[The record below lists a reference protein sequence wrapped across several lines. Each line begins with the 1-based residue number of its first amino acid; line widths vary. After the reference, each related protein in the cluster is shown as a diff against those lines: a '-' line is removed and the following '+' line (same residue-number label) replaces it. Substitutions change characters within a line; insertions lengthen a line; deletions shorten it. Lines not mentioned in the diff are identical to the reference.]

1 MSRTQNYK
9 VFVVEDNDW
18 FNKMIVHSL
27 SQNPDINVKG
37 FFNGA
42 DLLKSLHEG
51 PDVIT
56 LDYKLPD
63 TTGDLLLKKIKETN
77 PQTEVIII
85 SEQNDIEVAVELLKQ
100 GAYDYLV
107 KSPDMH
113 SRLFNNVNKLLQK
126 SNLEDRIEYL
136 QKEVETKFNFSSSII
151 GQSKPILELFSLL
164 QKASSSN
171 INVSIT
177 GETGT
182 GKELVAKAIHYN
194 SDRKNKPFVAVN
206 MAAIPRELVE
216 SELFGHEK
224 GAFTGAIEKR
234 KGKFAE
240 ANGGTIFLDEIA
252 EMDPSMQTKLLRVL
266 QEREVTPVGSNTPI
280 KIDCKLIIATHQDLK
295 KLVEEKKFREDLFF
309 RIMGLKI
316 NLPPLRDRGHDVL
329 LIAKKHIEEFCK
341 SNQMPNKILS
351 EKACQKLLAYP
362 FPGNVR
368 ELKTVIEVAVVMAD
382 THEIEDHH
390 IMFQHSD
397 LISQITTDELTLRE
411 YTYKIIRILLSKY
424 NDDIPRVS
432 RVLDI
437 SPATIYRVLKEFNHK
452 MKAQHA

>member
-1 MSRTQNYK
+1 MSKPRIYK

-27 SQNPDINVKG
+27 SQNPDISVKG
-37 FFNGA
+37 FFTGA
-42 DLLKSLHEG
+42 ELLKALHEV

-63 TTGDLLLKKIKETN
+63 TNGQMLLKKIKEFN
-77 PQTEVIII
+77 ADIEVIII
-85 SEQNDIEVAVELLKQ
+85 SEQDDIEVAVELLRQ

-113 SRLFNNVNKLLQK
+113 SRLFNNVNNLLKK

-136 QKEVETKFNFSSSII
+136 QKEVEKKFTFSNSII
-151 GQSKPILELFSLL
+151 GQSKAITETFNLLE
-164 QKASSSN
+164 KASSSN
-171 INVSIT
+171 INVSVT

-194 SDRKNKPFVAVN
+194 SERRNKPFVAVN
-206 MAAIPRELVE
+206 MAAIPKELIE

-252 EMDPSMQTKLLRVL
+252 EMDLPLQTKLLRVL
-266 QEREVTPVGSNTPI
+266 QEREVTPVGSNTAI

-295 KLVEEKKFREDLFF
+295 KLVDEKRFREDLFF

-316 NLPPLRDRGHDVL
+316 HLPPLRDRGQDVL
-329 LIAKKHIEEFCK
+329 LIAKKHIEDFCK
-341 SNQMPNKILS
+341 SNNMPPKTLT
-351 EKACQKLLAYP
+351 EKACRKLLTYP

-368 ELKTVIEVAVVMAD
+368 ELKTVIEVAVVMSD
-382 THEIEDHH
+382 DREVDDQH
-390 IMFQHSD
+390 ITFQHSD
-397 LISQITTDELTLRE
+397 LVSQVSNEELTMRE
-411 YTYKIIRILLSKY
+411 YTYKIIKLMLSKY
-424 NDDIPRVS
+424 NDDIQHVS
-432 RVLDI
+432 KILDI
-437 SPATIYRVLKEFNHK
+437 SPATIYRILKEFNHR
-452 MKAQHA
+452 

>member
-1 MSRTQNYK
+1 MSRSQNYK

-27 SQNPDINVKG
+27 TQNPDIVVKS

-42 DLLKSLHEG
+42 DLLKSLHEV
-51 PDVIT
+51 PDIIT

-63 TTGDLLLKKIKETN
+63 TTGNTLLKKIKEFN
-77 PQTEVIII
+77 PKIEVIII
-85 SEQNDIEVAVELLKQ
+85 SEQDDIEVAVELLKQ

-113 SRLFNNVNKLLQK
+113 SRLFNNVSNLLK
-126 SNLEDRIEYL
+126 KTSLEDRIEYL
-136 QKEVETKFNFSSSII
+136 QNEVERKFTFSNTII
-151 GQSKPILELFSLL
+151 GQSKAILDIFSLL

-194 SDRKNKPFVAVN
+194 SDRKNKPFVPVN
-206 MAAIPRELVE
+206 MAAIPRELIE

-234 KGKFAE
+234 KGKFVE

-252 EMDPSMQTKLLRVL
+252 EMDLSMQTKLLRVL
-266 QEREVTPVGSNTPI
+266 QEREVTPVGSNTAI

-295 KLVEEKKFREDLFF
+295 KLVDEKRFREDLFF

-341 SNQMPNKILS
+341 SNQMRTKTLS
-351 EKACQKLLAYP
+351 EKACQKLLSYP

-368 ELKTVIEVAVVMAD
+368 ELKTVIEVAVVMSD
-382 THEIEDHH
+382 NDEIDEHH

-397 LISQITTDELTLRE
+397 LVTQVSSEELTLRE
-411 YTYKIIRILLSKY
+411 YTYKIIRLLLSKY
-424 NDDIPRVS
+424 NEDIQKVS
-432 RVLDI
+432 KVLDI
-437 SPATIYRVLKEFNHK
+437 SPATIYRILKEFNHK
-452 MKAQHA
+452 LS

>member
-1 MSRTQNYK
+1 MYK

-27 SQNPDINVKG
+27 SQNPDIEVKG

-42 DLLKSLHEG
+42 ELMKSLHQK

-63 TTGDLLLKKIKETN
+63 TNGQMLLKKIKEFN
-77 PQTEVIII
+77 PNIEVIII
-85 SEQNDIEVAVELLKQ
+85 SEQNDIEVAVELLRD

-113 SRLFNNVNKLLQK
+113 SRLFNNVNNLLKK

-136 QKEVETKFNFSSSII
+136 QKEVEQKFTFSNTII
-151 GQSKPILELFSLL
+151 GQSKAITSIFNLLE
-164 QKASSSN
+164 KACSSN

-194 SDRKNKPFVAVN
+194 SDRKNKSFVAVN
-206 MAAIPRELVE
+206 MAAIPKELIE

-234 KGKFAE
+234 KGKFVE

-252 EMDPSMQTKLLRVL
+252 EMDLPMQTKLLRVL
-266 QEREVTPVGSNTPI
+266 QEREVTPVGSNTAI

-295 KLVEEKKFREDLFF
+295 KRVEEKLFREDLFF

-316 NLPPLRDRGHDVL
+316 DLPPLRERDQDVL
-329 LIAKKHIEEFCK
+329 LISKKHIEDFCK
-341 SNQMPNKILS
+341 SNNMPVKTLT
-351 EKACQKLLAYP
+351 EKACQKLLTYA

-368 ELKTVIEVAVVMAD
+368 ELKTVIEVAVVMSD
-382 THEIEDHH
+382 NNEIDDNH
-390 IMFQHSD
+390 ITFQHGD
-397 LISQITTDELTLRE
+397 LVSQVSTEEMTLRA
-411 YTYKIIRILLSKY
+411 YNYQIIKIMLNKHGE
-424 NDDIPRVS
+424 DIPKVS
-432 RVLDI
+432 KILDI
-437 SPATIYRVLKEFNHK
+437 SPATIYRILKEFNS
-452 MKAQHA
+452 AQAS

>member
-1 MSRTQNYK
+1 MSRAQNYK

-27 SQNPDINVKG
+27 SQNPDINVKS

-42 DLLKSLHEG
+42 DVLKSLHEI

-63 TTGDLLLKKIKETN
+63 TTGNELLKKIKDFN
-77 PQTEVIII
+77 SKIEVIII

-126 SNLEDRIEYL
+126 SSLEDRIEYL
-136 QKEVETKFNFSSSII
+136 QKEVETKFNFSNTII
-151 GQSKPILELFSLL
+151 GQSKAILDIFSLL
-164 QKASSSN
+164 KKASSSN

-194 SDRKNKPFVAVN
+194 SERKNKPFVAVN
-206 MAAIPRELVE
+206 MAAIPKELVE

-252 EMDPSMQTKLLRVL
+252 EMDPAMQTKLLRVL
-266 QEREVTPVGSNTPI
+266 QEREVTPVGSNTTI

-295 KLVEEKKFREDLFF
+295 KLVEAKTFREDLFF

-341 SNQMPNKILS
+341 SNQMESKILS

-368 ELKTVIEVAVVMAD
+368 ELKTVIEVAVVMSD
-382 THEIEDHH
+382 NHEIEDHH
-390 IMFQHSD
+390 IMFQHTD

-411 YTYKIIRILLSKY
+411 YTYKIIRLLLTKF
-424 NDDIPRVS
+424 NDDIPKVS
-432 RVLDI
+432 KVLDI
-437 SPATIYRVLKEFNHK
+437 SPATIYRILKEFNHK
-452 MKAQHA
+452 TQSAQ

>member
-1 MSRTQNYK
+1 MPNAQNYK

-18 FNKMIVHSL
+18 FNKMIAHSL
-27 SQNPDINVKG
+27 SQNPDINVRS
-37 FFNGA
+37 FFNGN
-42 DLLKSLHEG
+42 DLLKALHEV

-63 TTGDLLLKKIKETN
+63 TTGNVLLKKIKEYN
-77 PQTEVIII
+77 PKIEVIII
-85 SEQNDIEVAVELLKQ
+85 SEQDDIEVAVELLKQ

-113 SRLFNNVNKLLQK
+113 SRLFNNVNNLLKK
-126 SNLEDRIEYL
+126 SKLEDRIEYL
-136 QKEVETKFNFSSSII
+136 QKEVESKFNFSNTII
-151 GQSKPILELFSLL
+151 GQSRPILDIFGLL

-206 MAAIPRELVE
+206 MAAIPKELIE

-252 EMDPSMQTKLLRVL
+252 EMDLAMQTKLLRVL

-295 KLVEEKKFREDLFF
+295 KLVDEKRFREDLFF

-316 NLPPLRDRGHDVL
+316 QLPPLRDRGHDVL

-341 SNQMPNKILS
+341 SNQMAVKVLS
-351 EKACQKLLAYP
+351 ERACQKLLAYP

-368 ELKTVIEVAVVMAD
+368 ELKTVIEVAVVMSD
-382 THEIEDHH
+382 NNEIEDHH

-397 LISQITTDELTLRE
+397 LISQMANDEHTLRE
-411 YTYKIIRILLSKY
+411 YTFKIIKTLLTKY
-424 NDDIPRVS
+424 NDDVQVVAK
-432 RVLDI
+432 VLDI

-452 MKAQHA
+452 L

>member
-1 MSRTQNYK
+1 MSKQRIYK

-27 SQNPDINVKG
+27 SQNPDISVKG
-37 FFNGA
+37 FFTG
-42 DLLKSLHEG
+42 DELMKSLHEI

-63 TTGDLLLKKIKETN
+63 TNGQLLLKKIKEFN
-77 PQTEVIII
+77 QDIEVIII
-85 SEQNDIEVAVELLKQ
+85 SEQNDIEVAVDLLRQ

-113 SRLFNNVNKLLQK
+113 SRLFNNVSNLLKK

-136 QKEVETKFNFSSSII
+136 QKEVETKFTFSNTII
-151 GQSKPILELFSLL
+151 GQSKAITDTFTLL
-164 QKASSSN
+164 QKASTSN

-194 SDRKNKPFVAVN
+194 SDRKNKSFVAVN
-206 MAAIPRELVE
+206 MAAIPKELIE

-252 EMDPSMQTKLLRVL
+252 EMDLPMQTKLLRVL

-295 KLVEEKKFREDLFF
+295 KLVDEKRFREDLFF

-316 NLPPLRDRGHDVL
+316 HLPPLRDRGQDVL
-329 LIAKKHIEEFCK
+329 LIAKKHIEDFCN
-341 SNQMPNKILS
+341 SNNMPVKTLT
-351 EKACQKLLAYP
+351 EKACRKLLSYP

-368 ELKTVIEVAVVMAD
+368 ELKTVIEVAVVMSD
-382 THEIEDHH
+382 DNSIDEHNIT
-390 IMFQHSD
+390 FQHSD
-397 LISQITTDELTLRE
+397 LVSQISNEELTMRE
-411 YTYKIIRILLSKY
+411 YNYKIIKLMLSKY
-424 NDDIPRVS
+424 NEDIPQVS
-432 RVLDI
+432 KILDI
-437 SPATIYRVLKEFNHK
+437 SPATIYRILKEFNHK
-452 MKAQHA
+452 

>member
-1 MSRTQNYK
+1 MSRAQNYK

-27 SQNPDINVKG
+27 SQNPEINVRN

-42 DLLKSLHEG
+42 DLLKALHEV

-63 TTGDLLLKKIKETN
+63 TTGDVLLKKIKEFN
-77 PQTEVIII
+77 PKIEVIII

-136 QKEVETKFNFSSSII
+136 QKEVETKFNFSNTII
-151 GQSKPILELFSLL
+151 GQSKPILDIFSML

-194 SDRKNKPFVAVN
+194 SERKNKPFVAVN
-206 MAAIPRELVE
+206 MAAIPRELIE

-252 EMDPSMQTKLLRVL
+252 EMDLSMQTKLLRVL
-266 QEREVTPVGSNTPI
+266 QEREVTPVGSNTPV

-382 THEIEDHH
+382 TEEIEDHH

-424 NDDIPRVS
+424 NDDIPKVS
-432 RVLDI
+432 KILDI
-437 SPATIYRVLKEFNHK
+437 SPATIYRVLKEFNHR
-452 MKAQHA
+452 MAKA

>member
-1 MSRTQNYK
+1 MSKPRIYK

-27 SQNPDINVKG
+27 SQNPDISVKG

-42 DLLKSLHEG
+42 DLLKSLHEV

-63 TTGDLLLKKIKETN
+63 INGQVLLSKIKEFN
-77 PQTEVIII
+77 PEIEVIII
-85 SEQNDIEVAVELLKQ
+85 SEQDDIEVAVDLLKH

-113 SRLFNNVNKLLQK
+113 SRLFNNVNNLLKK

-136 QKEVETKFNFSSSII
+136 QKEVEKKFTFSNTII
-151 GQSKPILELFSLL
+151 GQSRAITDIFNLL

-194 SDRKNKPFVAVN
+194 SDRKNKSFVAVN
-206 MAAIPRELVE
+206 MAAIPRELIE

-224 GAFTGAIEKR
+224 GSFTGAIEKR
-234 KGKFAE
+234 KGKFVE

-252 EMDPSMQTKLLRVL
+252 EMDLPMQTKLLRVL

-295 KLVEEKKFREDLFF
+295 KLVDEKRFREDLFF

-316 NLPPLRDRGHDVL
+316 HLPPLRDRDQDVL
-329 LIAKKHIEEFCK
+329 LIAKKHIEDFCK
-341 SNQMPNKILS
+341 SNGMPVKTLT
-351 EKACQKLLAYP
+351 EKACRRLLSYP

-368 ELKTVIEVAVVMAD
+368 ELKTVIEVAVVMSDD
-382 THEIEDHH
+382 TEIDEQH
-390 IMFQHSD
+390 ITFQHSD
-397 LISQITTDELTLRE
+397 LVSQVSNEELTMRE
-411 YTYKIIRILLSKY
+411 YNYKIIRLMLSKY
-424 NDDIPRVS
+424 NDDIPHVS
-432 RVLDI
+432 KILDI
-437 SPATIYRVLKEFNHK
+437 SPATIYRILKEFNHR
-452 MKAQHA
+452 

>member
-1 MSRTQNYK
+1 MSRAQNYK

-27 SQNPDINVKG
+27 SQNPEINVRN

-42 DLLKSLHEG
+42 DLLKALHET

-63 TTGDLLLKKIKETN
+63 TTGDVLLKKIKEFN
-77 PQTEVIII
+77 PQIEVIII

-136 QKEVETKFNFSSSII
+136 QKEVETKFNFSNTII
-151 GQSKPILELFSLL
+151 GQSKPILDIFSML

-194 SDRKNKPFVAVN
+194 SERKNKPFVAVN
-206 MAAIPRELVE
+206 MAAIPRELIE

-252 EMDPSMQTKLLRVL
+252 EMDLSMQTKLLRVL
-266 QEREVTPVGSNTPI
+266 QEREVTPVGSNTAV

-295 KLVEEKKFREDLFF
+295 KLVEEKRFREDLFF

-382 THEIEDHH
+382 TEEIEDHH

-424 NDDIPRVS
+424 NDDIPKVS
-432 RVLDI
+432 KILDI
-437 SPATIYRVLKEFNHK
+437 SPATIYRVLKEFNHR
-452 MKAQHA
+452 MAKA

>member
-1 MSRTQNYK
+1 MPNSKNYK

-27 SQNPDINVKG
+27 SQNPDIVVRS
-37 FFNGA
+37 FFNGN
-42 DLLKSLHEG
+42 DLLKALHEV

-63 TTGDLLLKKIKETN
+63 TTGNILLKKIKEFN
-77 PQTEVIII
+77 PKIEVIII
-85 SEQNDIEVAVELLKQ
+85 SEQDDIEIAVELLKQ

-113 SRLFNNVNKLLQK
+113 SRLFNNVSNLLKK

-136 QKEVETKFNFSSSII
+136 QKEVEHKFNFSNTII
-151 GQSKPILELFSLL
+151 GQSKAILDIFSML

-206 MAAIPRELVE
+206 MAAIPKELVE

-252 EMDPSMQTKLLRVL
+252 EMDLALQTKLLRVL
-266 QEREVTPVGSNTPI
+266 QEREVTPVGSNTAI

-329 LIAKKHIEEFCK
+329 LIAKKHIEEFCQSNNMALK
-341 SNQMPNKILS
+341 SLS

-368 ELKTVIEVAVVMAD
+368 ELKTVIEVAVVMSD
-382 THEIEDHH
+382 NNEIEDHH

-397 LISQITTDELTLRE
+397 LISQMSSDEHTLRE
-411 YTYKIIRILLSKY
+411 YTFKIILMMLTKY
-424 NDDIPRVS
+424 NDDVQKVS
-432 RVLDI
+432 KILDI
-437 SPATIYRVLKEFNHK
+437 SPATIYRILKEFNHK
-452 MKAQHA
+452 L

>member
-1 MSRTQNYK
+1 MLRNKNYK

-18 FNKMIVHSL
+18 FNKMIAHSL
-27 SQNPDINVKG
+27 SQNPDIIVKS
-37 FFNGA
+37 FFNGN
-42 DLLKSLHEG
+42 DLLKALHEV

-63 TTGDLLLKKIKETN
+63 TTGNVLLNKIKEFN
-77 PQTEVIII
+77 PKIEVIII
-85 SEQNDIEVAVELLKQ
+85 SEQDDIEIAVELLKQ

-113 SRLFNNVNKLLQK
+113 SRLFNNVSNLLKK
-126 SNLEDRIEYL
+126 SKLEDRIEYL
-136 QKEVETKFNFSSSII
+136 QNEVERKFNFSNTII
-151 GQSKPILELFSLL
+151 GQSKAILDIFSLL

-206 MAAIPRELVE
+206 MAAIPKELVE

-252 EMDPSMQTKLLRVL
+252 EMDLSLQTKLLRVL
-266 QEREVTPVGSNTPI
+266 QEREVTPVGSNTAI

-316 NLPPLRDRGHDVL
+316 HLPPLRDRGHDVL
-329 LIAKKHIEEFCK
+329 LIAKKHIEEFCQ
-341 SNQMPNKILS
+341 SNQMAIKSLS
-351 EKACQKLLAYP
+351 EKACQKLLSYP

-368 ELKTVIEVAVVMAD
+368 ELKTVIEVAVVMSD
-382 THEIEDHH
+382 NHEIEDHN

-397 LISQITTDELTLRE
+397 LISQMSNDEHTLRE
-411 YTYKIIRILLSKY
+411 YTFKIIIMMLTKYHDDVQKVSK
-424 NDDIPRVS
+424 I
-432 RVLDI
+432 LDI
-437 SPATIYRVLKEFNHK
+437 SPATIYRILKEFNHK
-452 MKAQHA
+452 L

>member
-1 MSRTQNYK
+1 MTRSQSYK

-27 SQNPDINVKG
+27 SQNPDISVSS
-37 FFNGA
+37 FYNGA
-42 DLLKSLHEG
+42 DLLKSLHET
-51 PDVIT
+51 PNVIT

-63 TTGDLLLKKIKETN
+63 TTGKILLQKIKEFN
-77 PQTEVIII
+77 PNIEVIII
-85 SEQNDIEVAVELLKQ
+85 SEQDDIEVAVELLKQ

-113 SRLFNNVNKLLQK
+113 SRLFNNVNNLLKK
-126 SNLEDRIEYL
+126 SSLEDRIEYL
-136 QKEVETKFNFSSSII
+136 QKEVERKFNFSNSII
-151 GQSKPILELFSLL
+151 GQSKAILEIFSLL
-164 QKASSSN
+164 EKASSSN

-206 MAAIPRELVE
+206 MAAIPKELVE

-234 KGKFAE
+234 KGKFVE

-252 EMDPSMQTKLLRVL
+252 EMDLSMQTKLLRVL
-266 QEREVTPVGSNTPI
+266 QEREVTPVGSNTAI
-280 KIDCKLIIATHQDLK
+280 KIDCKLVIATHQDLK
-295 KLVEEKKFREDLFF
+295 KLVDEKKFREDLFF

-316 NLPPLRDRGHDVL
+316 NLPPLRDRGHDAL

-341 SNQMPNKILS
+341 SNQMPIKTLS

-362 FPGNVR
+362 FPGNIR
-368 ELKTVIEVAVVMAD
+368 ELKTVIEVAVVMSD
-382 THEIEDHH
+382 SSEIEDHH
-390 IMFQHSD
+390 ITFQHSD
-397 LISQITTDELTLRE
+397 LITQVSNEELTLRE
-411 YTYKIIRILLSKY
+411 YTYKIIRLLLSKY
-424 NDDIPRVS
+424 SNDIPKVS
-432 RVLDI
+432 KVLDI
-437 SPATIYRVLKEFNHK
+437 SPATIYRILKEFNHK
-452 MKAQHA
+452 V

>member
-1 MSRTQNYK
+1 MSKQRIYK

-27 SQNPDINVKG
+27 SQNPDISVKG
-37 FFNGA
+37 FFTG
-42 DLLKSLHEG
+42 DELMKSLHEI

-63 TTGDLLLKKIKETN
+63 TNGQLLLKKIKEFN
-77 PQTEVIII
+77 QDIEVIII
-85 SEQNDIEVAVELLKQ
+85 SEQNDIEVAVDLLRQ

-113 SRLFNNVNKLLQK
+113 SRLFNNVSNLLKK

-136 QKEVETKFNFSSSII
+136 QKEVETKFTFSNTII
-151 GQSKPILELFSLL
+151 GQSKAITDTFTLL
-164 QKASSSN
+164 QKASTSN

-194 SDRKNKPFVAVN
+194 SDRKNKSFVAVN
-206 MAAIPRELVE
+206 MAAIPKELIE

-252 EMDPSMQTKLLRVL
+252 EMDLPMQTKLLRVL

-295 KLVEEKKFREDLFF
+295 KLVDEKRFREDLFF

-316 NLPPLRDRGHDVL
+316 HLPPLRDRGQDVL
-329 LIAKKHIEEFCK
+329 LIAKKHIEDFCN
-341 SNQMPNKILS
+341 SNGMPIKTLT
-351 EKACQKLLAYP
+351 EKACRKLLSYP

-368 ELKTVIEVAVVMAD
+368 ELKTVIEVAVVMSD
-382 THEIEDHH
+382 DNSIDEHNIT
-390 IMFQHSD
+390 FQHSD
-397 LISQITTDELTLRE
+397 LVSQISNEELTMRE
-411 YTYKIIRILLSKY
+411 YNYKIIKLMLSKY
-424 NDDIPRVS
+424 NEDIPQVS
-432 RVLDI
+432 KILDI
-437 SPATIYRVLKEFNHK
+437 SPATIYRILKEFNHK
-452 MKAQHA
+452 

>member
-1 MSRTQNYK
+1 MSRAQNYK

-27 SQNPDINVKG
+27 SQNPEINVRN

-42 DLLKSLHEG
+42 DLLKALHEI

-63 TTGDLLLKKIKETN
+63 TTGDVLLKKIKEFN
-77 PQTEVIII
+77 PKIEVIII

-136 QKEVETKFNFSSSII
+136 QKEVETKFNFSNTII
-151 GQSKPILELFSLL
+151 GQSKPILDIFSML

-194 SDRKNKPFVAVN
+194 SERKNKPFVAVN
-206 MAAIPRELVE
+206 MAAIPRELIE

-252 EMDPSMQTKLLRVL
+252 EMDLSMQTKLLRVL
-266 QEREVTPVGSNTPI
+266 QEREVTPVGSNTPV

-295 KLVEEKKFREDLFF
+295 KLVEEKRFREDLFF

-382 THEIEDHH
+382 TEEIEDHH

-424 NDDIPRVS
+424 NDDIPKVS
-432 RVLDI
+432 KILDI
-437 SPATIYRVLKEFNHK
+437 SPATIYRVLKEFNHR
-452 MKAQHA
+452 MAKA

>member
-1 MSRTQNYK
+1 MTRTQSYK

-27 SQNPDINVKG
+27 SQNPDISVKS
-37 FFNGA
+37 FFNGG
-42 DLLKSLHEG
+42 DLLKALHEV

-63 TTGDLLLKKIKETN
+63 TTGNVLLQKIKEYN
-77 PQTEVIII
+77 PKIEVIII
-85 SEQNDIEVAVELLKQ
+85 SEQDDIEVAVELLKQ

-113 SRLFNNVNKLLQK
+113 SRLFNNVNNLLKK
-126 SNLEDRIEYL
+126 SSLEDRIEYL
-136 QKEVETKFNFSSSII
+136 QKEVERKFTFSNTII
-151 GQSKPILELFSLL
+151 GQSKAILDIFSML

-206 MAAIPRELVE
+206 MSAIPKELVE

-234 KGKFAE
+234 KGKFVE

-252 EMDPSMQTKLLRVL
+252 EMDLSLQSKLLRVL

-295 KLVEEKKFREDLFF
+295 RLVDEKKFREDLFF

-341 SNQMPNKILS
+341 SNQMTVKTLS
-351 EKACQKLLAYP
+351 EKACQKLLSYP

-368 ELKTVIEVAVVMAD
+368 ELKTVIEVAVVMSD
-382 THEIEDHH
+382 NDEIEDHH

-397 LISQITTDELTLRE
+397 LITQITNDELTLRE
-411 YTYKIIRILLSKY
+411 YTYKIIRIMLSKY
-424 NDDIPRVS
+424 ADDIPKVS
-432 RVLDI
+432 KILDI
-437 SPATIYRVLKEFNHK
+437 SPATIYRILKEFNHK
-452 MKAQHA
+452 MS

>member
-1 MSRTQNYK
+1 MSKQRIYK

-27 SQNPDINVKG
+27 SQNPDISVKG
-37 FFNGA
+37 FFTGEE
-42 DLLKSLHEG
+42 LMKSLHEI

-63 TTGDLLLKKIKETN
+63 TNGQLLLKKIKEFN
-77 PQTEVIII
+77 QDIEVIII
-85 SEQNDIEVAVELLKQ
+85 SEQNDIEVAVDLLRQ

-113 SRLFNNVNKLLQK
+113 SRLFNNVSNLLKK

-136 QKEVETKFNFSSSII
+136 QKEVETKFTFSNTII
-151 GQSKPILELFSLL
+151 GQSKAITDTFTLL
-164 QKASSSN
+164 QKASTSN

-194 SDRKNKPFVAVN
+194 SDRKNKSFVAVN
-206 MAAIPRELVE
+206 MAAIPKELIE

-252 EMDPSMQTKLLRVL
+252 EMDLPMQTKLLRVL
-266 QEREVTPVGSNTPI
+266 QEREVTPVGSNSPI

-295 KLVEEKKFREDLFF
+295 KLVDEKRFREDLFF

-316 NLPPLRDRGHDVL
+316 HLPPLRDRGQDVL
-329 LIAKKHIEEFCK
+329 LIAKKHIEDFCN
-341 SNQMPNKILS
+341 SNGMPVKTLT
-351 EKACQKLLAYP
+351 EKACRKLLSYP

-368 ELKTVIEVAVVMAD
+368 ELKTVIEVAVVMSD
-382 THEIEDHH
+382 DNSIDEHNIT
-390 IMFQHSD
+390 FQHSD
-397 LISQITTDELTLRE
+397 LVSQISNEELTMRE
-411 YTYKIIRILLSKY
+411 YNYKIIKLMLSKY
-424 NDDIPRVS
+424 NEDIPQVS
-432 RVLDI
+432 KILDI
-437 SPATIYRVLKEFNHK
+437 SPATIYRILKEFNHK
-452 MKAQHA
+452 